1 MNNSNGGLKEYWDA
15 FRGSDALWGGFIW
28 DLVDQGLQATTPD
41 GQRYWAYGGDF
52 GDQPNDGQFCINGL
66 LFPDRSPHPVGML
79 HPAAVCRV
87 ESTAAHTPSFLD
99 ARRL

>member
-28 DLVDQGLQATTPD
+28 DLVDQGLRATTPK
-41 GQRYWAYGGDF
+41 GESYWAYGGDF

-66 LFPDRSPHPVGML
+66 LFPDRSPHPVRIL
-79 HPAAVCRV
+79 
-87 ESTAAHTPSFLD
+87 
-99 ARRL
+99 RLPPW